1 MGQASSLVP
10 TNELLGVFM
19 INTTLNEQTGILNI
33 SLNRPKVNAQ
43 NRVFLEALATA
54 FETARGETLVKGI
67 LFKAEGKC
75 FSAGLDLQ
83 EVLSLN
89 KSELVD
95 FMKLFDRAYGAV
107 YLCPKPVAVAI
118 NGHAIA
124 GGAILALM
132 ADYIAF
138 GKNSGKFGVTELA
151 VGVPF
156 PKIAFDAVSAAI
168 PLRARRQMIYT
179 AALLNLT
186 EVYDLGIGDSLSET
200 PEADALE
207 WLLKVT
213 SFPLATF
220 THTKNQWRA
229 KNQSN
234 ASNPLHNDQSIE
246 DILSS
251 EVVQATLKSALG
263 R

>member
-1 MGQASSLVP
+1 
-10 TNELLGVFM
+10 M
-19 INTTLNEQTGILNI
+19 IQSHLNEETGIIEIALH
-33 SLNRPKVNAQ
+33 RPKVNAQ
-43 NRVFLEALATA
+43 NKELLQDLASA
-54 FETARGETLVKGI
+54 FEAAAQNIQVKGI
-67 LFKAEGKC
+67 LFKGEGKC

-89 KSELVD
+89 KTELVH

-132 ADYIAF
+132 CDFIAF
-138 GKNSGKFGVTELA
+138 GQNPGKFGVTELA

-156 PKIAFDAVSAAI
+156 PQIAFDAVFAAI
-168 PLRARRQMIYT
+168 PLRARRKMVYT
-179 AALLNLT
+179 AALLSLT
-186 EVYDLGIGDSLSET
+186 EVYDLGVGDTLSED
-200 PEADALE
+200 PEKEALE

-213 SFPLATF
+213 SFPLETF
-220 THTKNQWRA
+220 VHTKNQWRA
-229 KNQSN
+229 KNQSH
-234 ASNPLHNDQSIE
+234 ATHPLQNEKSVE
-246 DILSS
+246 EILSS
-251 EVVQATLKSALG
+251 EMVQQTLKSALG

>member
-1 MGQASSLVP
+1 MGRTRPITLKANPQ
-10 TNELLGVFM
+10 GVSM
-19 INTTLNEQTGILNI
+19 IETHINNQTGILSI

-43 NRVFLEALATA
+43 NRTLLEALASA
-54 FETARGETLVKGI
+54 FEKASTDTQVKGI

-83 EVLSLN
+83 EVLSFTEP
-89 KSELVD
+89 ELVD

-107 YLCPKPVAVAI
+107 YLCPKPVAVAV

-124 GGAILALM
+124 GGAILTLM
-132 ADYIAF
+132 CDYIAF
-138 GKNSGKFGVTELA
+138 GRNPGKFGVTELA

-156 PKIAFDAVSAAI
+156 PKIAFDAVYAAL
-168 PLRARRQMIYT
+168 PLRARRKMIYT
-179 AALLNLT
+179 AALFNLS
-186 EVYDLGIGDSLSET
+186 EVYDLGIGDSLTEH
-200 PEADALE
+200 PEQDALN
-207 WLLKVT
+207 WLMKVT

-229 KNQSN
+229 KNQAI
-234 ASNPLHNDQSIE
+234 ASNQCPQEHSIE
-246 DILSS
+246 EILTSDA
-251 EVVQATLKSALG
+251 VQNTLKSAL